1 MILNYFNLKNSDVL
15 VDEEMRI
22 NVDVILKV
30 FLSPNSFQS
39 SSHTPSLS
47 VMSSL
52 RNGVKQVRVE
62 RPRPLKMGGGTQPE
76 LGLGDLVTVLESV
89 TRSLAGSGKPVMA
102 GAGDPGV
109 IRQLETLAANLRM
122 TGPQLELSH
131 KVIFDS
137 DQARI

>member
-1 MILNYFNLKNSDVL
+1 
-15 VDEEMRI
+15 MRI

-30 FLSPNSFQS
+30 FISPNSFQS

-109 IRQLETLAANLRM
+109 VRQLETLAALYPEG
-122 TGPQLELSH
+122 THQ
-131 KVIFDS
+131 
-137 DQARI
+137 